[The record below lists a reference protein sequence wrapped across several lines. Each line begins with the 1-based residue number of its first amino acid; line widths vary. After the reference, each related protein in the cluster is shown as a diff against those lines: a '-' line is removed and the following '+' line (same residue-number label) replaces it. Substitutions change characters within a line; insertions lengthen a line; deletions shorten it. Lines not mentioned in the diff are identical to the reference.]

1 MVPRLT
7 QSKTIKKVPK
17 EIIKKTPKICVNGLA
32 RKVEMT
38 YDQLRSEEKDI
49 GDSKPDT
56 AQINIEK
63 LLQELKPAFL

>member
-1 MVPRLT
+1 M
-7 QSKTIKKVPK
+7 
-17 EIIKKTPKICVNGLA
+17 NGPA

-49 GDSKPDT
+49 DDSKPDT